1 MVFSF
6 RPLMARRSL
15 EYLLWNKV
23 SVRRLGTS
31 LLNIKQT
38 IYSGQ
43 FVSALLYIILKTFPS
58 SIQSTFSKHYK
69 NPLLTRWPRYAVY
82 ECLLVQYDFL
92 HRREGNNVSF
102 AINFGFKTSFK
113 SSNWEINW
121 ADKQLWVS
129 MLGLYAGYSHS
140 CNTYLVPLQQES
152 WIVPLQQESPF

>member
-1 MVFSF
+1 
-6 RPLMARRSL
+6 MARRSL

-38 IYSGQ
+38 IYSGR
-43 FVSALLYIILKTFPS
+43 FVSASLYIILKTFPS

-69 NPLLTRWPRYAVY
+69 NPLITRWPRYAVY
-82 ECLLVQYDFL
+82 DCLLIQYYFL

-113 SSNWEINW
+113 SSNWEIIQTDDVW
-121 ADKQLWVS
+121 WVAK
-129 MLGLYAGYSHS
+129 LGLYDGCSHS
-140 CNTYLVPLQQES
+140 CNTYTYLRS
-152 WIVPLQQESPF
+152 FWRSKNCIVPLQQESPF